1 MENIFFVKY
10 PRMYLVEDTFIG
22 YVYKVR
28 DKMDL
33 FLNLSKALVFLI
45 ILEKIGMLFVKFI
58 GF

>member
-33 FLNLSKALVFLI
+33 FLNLSKALVFPNYFG
-45 ILEKIGMLFVKFI
+45 EKLGCSL
-58 GF
+58 

>member
-28 DKMDL
+28 DKMDYSL
-33 FLNLSKALVFLI
+33 TYQKL
-45 ILEKIGMLFVKFI
+45 
-58 GF
+58 

>member
-33 FLNLSKALVFLI
+33 FLNLSKALVFPN
-45 ILEKIGMLFVKFI
+45 
-58 GF
+58 